1 MAAVAPAAPTPQQ
14 ATRRR
19 IAMIVVVTLVAAWAG
34 WTALRQPVLPEF
46 VASGE
51 PVPLPVPG
59 ELPAVSLEQF
69 EGMLVGQQGRPVV
82 VNIWASWCAPCR
94 TEMPLLDSAARSYGS
109 EVVILGVA
117 SKDDPA
123 EAQRF
128 LDDLGIT
135 YPNVFDESGQV
146 RVALGLTAYPTTY
159 VFGGDGR
166 LRARVD
172 GGISEQRLA
181 GLVEDALR

>member
-1 MAAVAPAAPTPQQ
+1 MPAVVPAAPTPQK
-14 ATRRR
+14 ATPRR
-19 IAMIVVVTLVAAWAG
+19 IAVVVVVGLLAAWAG

-46 VASGE
+46 VASGA
-51 PVPLPVPG
+51 PVELPAG
-59 ELPAVSLEQF
+59 GDLPAVSLEQF
-69 EGMLVGQQGRPVV
+69 EGMLVGQRGRPVV

-94 TEMPLLDSAARSYGS
+94 TEMPLLDDAARSYGS

-123 EAQRF
+123 EARRF
-128 LDDLGIT
+128 LEDLGIT
-135 YPNVFDESGQV
+135 YPNVFDASGQV

-159 VFGGDGR
+159 VFGADGR

-181 GLVEDALR
+181 GLIEDALR

>member
-1 MAAVAPAAPTPQQ
+1 MT
-14 ATRRR
+14 TRR
-19 IAMIVVVTLVAAWAG
+19 IAVAVVVTLAAAWAG
-34 WTALRQPVLPEF
+34 WTALRQPALPDF

-51 PVPLPVPG
+51 PVALPDPG
-59 ELPAVSLEQF
+59 ELPAVSLDLF
-69 EGMLVGQQGRPVV
+69 EGMLVGERGRPVV

-94 TEMPLLDSAARSYGS
+94 TEMPLLDDAARSYGS
-109 EVVILGVA
+109 DVAILGVA
-117 SKDDPA
+117 SKDDPG
-123 EAQRF
+123 EARRF

-159 VFGGDGR
+159 VFGTDGR

>member
-1 MAAVAPAAPTPQQ
+1 MAAVAPAAPSPQQ

-34 WTALRQPVLPEF
+34 WTALRQPVLPQF

-69 EGMLVGQQGRPVV
+69 EGMLVGQQGRLAV
-82 VNIWASWCAPCR
+82 VNVWASWCAPCR
-94 TEMPLLDSAARSYGS
+94 TAMPLLDRLARSSGS
-109 EVVILGVA
+109 GAVVLGVA

-128 LDDLGIT
+128 LDDLGST
-135 YPNVFDESGQV
+135 
-146 RVALGLTAYPTTY
+146 
-159 VFGGDGR
+159 
-166 LRARVD
+166 
-172 GGISEQRLA
+172 
-181 GLVEDALR
+181 